1 MLFQVALVSV
11 EASFVKGSYP
21 AMPAAVLATELAP
34 RAIPL
39 VAEAVAP
46 LPRAIE
52 LTAPAETTAALP
64 MAIALVAPV
73 SAFAVL
79 PMASELVAKVV
90 A

>member
-1 MLFQVALVSV
+1 
-11 EASFVKGSYP
+11 
-21 AMPAAVLATELAP
+21 MPAAVLATELAP
-34 RAIPL
+34 RAIPP
-39 VAEAVAP
+39 VTEAVAP

-64 MAIALVAPV
+64 IAMALVAPV